1 MLTSNVTRP
10 EKLLLVLNYMKLF
23 CWCCKI
29 YVKCSLFH
37 NDWWE
42 YHSFF
47 LLSYRKIQKQA
58 CFLICGHKTR
68 KQNIVLEAKFSYV
81 FNFPNKSFSCKYK
94 LLRLQDN
101 FTSDFIQ
108 YCFKIGNV
116 TRPEI
121 LVLWLSSNWNYE
133 RLYWPEQFV
142 LVIMKSLEDFCSK

>member
-1 MLTSNVTRP
+1 MTWNCCADVVKSMSNVH
-10 EKLLLVLNYMKLF
+10 
-23 CWCCKI
+23 
-29 YVKCSLFH
+29 FH
-37 NDWWE
+37 DDWWE
-42 YHSFF
+42 NHSFF
-47 LLSYRKIQKQA
+47 LISYRKMQKQA
-58 CFLICGHKTR
+58 CFWICGHKTR
-68 KQNIVLEAKFSYV
+68 KQNIVVEAKFSY
-81 FNFPNKSFSCKYK
+81 FFYLPNKSFLCKYK

-121 LVLWLSSNWNYE
+121 LVLWLSQIWNYE

>member
-1 MLTSNVTRP
+1 MTWNCCADVVKSMSNVH
-10 EKLLLVLNYMKLF
+10 F
-23 CWCCKI
+23 HDDCWE
-29 YVKCSLFH
+29 L
-37 NDWWE
+37 
-42 YHSFF
+42 HSFF

-58 CFLICGHKTR
+58 CFWICGHKTR
-68 KQNIVLEAKFSYV
+68 KQNIVVEAKFSYF

-121 LVLWLSSNWNYE
+121 LVLWLSQIWNYE